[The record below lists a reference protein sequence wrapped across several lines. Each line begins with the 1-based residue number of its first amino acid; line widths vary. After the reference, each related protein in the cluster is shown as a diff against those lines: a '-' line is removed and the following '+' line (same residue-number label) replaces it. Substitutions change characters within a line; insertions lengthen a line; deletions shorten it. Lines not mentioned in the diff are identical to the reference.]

1 MATNYVITGSNAV
14 MGPADWYIG
23 AFQAT
28 EPDPST
34 VNQTPA
40 ASAWT
45 PLGGTSDG
53 TTISFNQ
60 TIAQLMMDQTAYV
73 VGSQVSK
80 IEATAATNLAEVTQQ
95 NLFYALNGGTIAT
108 GNGGGVNY
116 STYDP
121 VADSSVFRPTY
132 MALLV
137 HGWAPSSAAG
147 VTKRRM
153 FIMRK
158 VLAVSTSVGIPYA
171 KDKQTIY
178 PVTFG
183 MHFVSQA
190 VKPWRIID
198 EL

>member
-1 MATNYVITGSNAV
+1 MATNYVITGTNAV

-23 AFQAT
+23 AYQAT

-34 VNQTPA
+34 VNSTPQ
-40 ASAWT
+40 ASAWS
-45 PLGGTSDG
+45 PMGGTDQG
-53 TTISFNQ
+53 TTINFNQ
-60 TIAQLMMDQTAYV
+60 TIAQLMMDQTAYT

-80 IEATAATNLAEVTQQ
+80 IDATAVTQLAEPTLL
-95 NLFYALNGGTIAT
+95 NLQYALNGGAIAT
-108 GNGGGVNY
+108 GAGGGVNY
-116 STYDP
+116 ATFDP
-121 VADSSVFRPTY
+121 PADSAVFRPTY
-132 MALLV
+132 MALIC

-153 FIMRK
+153 FIFRR
-158 VLAVSTSVGIPYA
+158 VLSISTAIGIPYA

-183 MHFVSQA
+183 LHFVSQA

-198 EL
+198 EQ

>member
-1 MATNYVITGSNAV
+1 MAYVITAPNAV

-23 AFQAT
+23 AYQAT

-34 VNQTPA
+34 VNSTPA

-45 PLGGTSDG
+45 PLGGTDSG
-53 TTISFNQ
+53 TTINFAQ

-95 NLFYALNGGTIAT
+95 NLMYALNGGTIAT
-108 GNGGGVNY
+108 GSGAGVSY

-121 VADSSVFRPTY
+121 VADSAVFRPTY
-132 MALLV
+132 KALLV
-137 HGWAPSSAAG
+137 HGWAPSAADG
-147 VTKRRM
+147 TTKRRM
-153 FIMRK
+153 FIMRR
-158 VLAVSTSVGIPYA
+158 VLSISTAVGIPYA
-171 KDKQTIY
+171 KDKQTVY